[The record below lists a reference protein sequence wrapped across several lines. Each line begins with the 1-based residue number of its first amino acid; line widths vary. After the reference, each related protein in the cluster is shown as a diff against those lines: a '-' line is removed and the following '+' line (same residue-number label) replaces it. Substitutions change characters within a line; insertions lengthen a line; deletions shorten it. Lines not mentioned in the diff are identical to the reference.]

1 MMLEDKLQDV
11 LKVYQLST
19 QKKPLRKIKNLQALS
34 L

>member
-1 MMLEDKLQDV
+1 MMLEDKLQAV